1 MAFSRLPPFMFMA
14 DVIQPASR
22 PLELTELLTLMVE
35 VSERINS
42 TLDLDELM
50 ARIAEIVKRA
60 IDYEVFA
67 ILLLNEKTQELSI
80 RFSIGHPD
88 ELVRTLRIK
97 VGEGIVGRAAQTRH
111 PVLVNDVLKDT
122 GYIQSLS
129 PMRSEL
135 AVPLITKNRLI
146 GVIDLESP
154 YTDFFNDSHVSLL
167 ELLASRMAMALENAR
182 LYRRSL
188 RQARTLQLLNE
199 ISREMSSV
207 LVLNELLRKIGTLT
221 KRLIDYQRFSILM
234 ADEQARTFNAV
245 ISLKLDEDQT
255 ERGMVRFGQG
265 IVGAAADLRQTVVV
279 QDVSKDPRYVL
290 VNPETRSEMATPLIY
305 RGRVIGVVDL
315 ESPQV
320 NYFSEEHVRILS
332 TLAPQIAIAIENARL
347 YERVARSEARLE
359 RDLQSAQEIQMHL
372 MPGTSPTIPGLEVA
386 VSFYPARELGGDL
399 YDFLT
404 YGKERHVLAVGDV
417 SGKGAPAA
425 LYGAMASGILR
436 SLAPQKL
443 SPPRLLKRLSLIL
456 LERKIEGHFITLTYA
471 IWEPR
476 AKTLRLANAG
486 MPLPLLVRNG
496 QSRAIRAEGIPLGLL
511 EHAQYQDVLVRLET
525 GDLVAMFSDGIVEA
539 TNSKHEEF
547 GSRRL
552 ENVLRRNSHRAPQ
565 EIIVRLFDELREF
578 EQGRPPRDDQTIVL
592 IRVR

>member
-1 MAFSRLPPFMFMA
+1 MA
-14 DVIQPASR
+14 DATQSASR

-67 ILLLNEKTQELSI
+67 ILMLNEKTQDLSV

-88 ELVRTLRIK
+88 ELIRSLRIK
-97 VGEGIVGRAAQTRH
+97 VGEGIVGRAAQTRRS
-111 PVLVNDVLKDT
+111 VLVNDVLKDP
-122 GYIQSLS
+122 GYIRTLS
-129 PMRSEL
+129 PIRSEL
-135 AVPLITKNRLI
+135 AVPLITKGRLI
-146 GVIDLESP
+146 GVIDLEAP
-154 YTDFFNDSHVSLL
+154 WPDFFNDSHVSLL

-182 LYRRSL
+182 LYRRSV

-207 LVLNELLRKIGTLT
+207 LVTSELLRKIGTLT
-221 KRLIDYQRFSILM
+221 KRLIDYHRFSILL
-234 ADEQARTFNAV
+234 ADEQARAFNTV
-245 ISLKLDEDQT
+245 LSLKQDEHQP
-255 ERGMVRFGQG
+255 ERGVVRFGQG
-265 IVGAAADLRQTVVV
+265 IVGAAANLRQTVVV
-279 QDVSKDPRYVL
+279 GDVSKDPRYIQA
-290 VNPETRSEMATPLIY
+290 NPETRSEMATPLIY
-305 RGRVIGVVDL
+305 RGRVIGVVDF
-315 ESPQV
+315 ESPQL
-320 NYFSEEHVRILS
+320 NYFGEEHIRIFS

-359 RDLQSAQEIQMHL
+359 RDLQRAQEIQMHL
-372 MPGTSPTIPGLEVA
+372 MPGTAPDIPGLEVA
-386 VSFYPARELGGDL
+386 LRFHPARELGGDL

-425 LYGAMASGILR
+425 LYGAMAMGILR

-443 SPPRLLKRLSLIL
+443 SPPHLLKRLSLIL

-486 MPLPLLVRNG
+486 MPLPLLMRKG
-496 QSRAIRAEGIPLGLL
+496 QTQTIRVEGIPLGLL
-511 EHAQYQDVLVRLET
+511 EHTQYQDALVKLES

-539 TNSKHEEF
+539 ANTKHEEF

-552 ENVLRRNSHRAPQ
+552 ENVLRRNSHRPPE
-565 EIIVRLFDELREF
+565 EIIASLFDEVREY

-592 IRVR
+592 IRVK